1 MEEVQGYR
9 GDEFEE
15 ILPIGVCLAFMNGRG
30 LNAFNA
36 AQNVVEFEERFGVF
50 NPDLTEREFLSE
62 SLGVDDFLCLGG
74 FLQEADDR
82 GQLMVSIVA
91 PLV

>member
-1 MEEVQGYR
+1 
-9 GDEFEE
+9 
-15 ILPIGVCLAFMNGRG
+15 MNGRD

-62 SLGVDDFLCLGG
+62 SLGVDDFLCLRGL
-74 FLQEADDR
+74 LQEVDEVLAR
-82 GQLMVSIVA
+82 KPGISM
-91 PLV
+91 PG